1 MHSRNFKVT
10 EEWQCMQDIECLDTG
25 VLMFRRLTVYTLFPS
40 DGGLWCHDETGMRHY
55 LSVGYLSAYF
65 TRAS

>member
-1 MHSRNFKVT
+1 
-10 EEWQCMQDIECLDTG
+10 MQDIECLDTG